1 MMQKIRLFNL
11 ILIIALFSCKKTKV
25 KEEAP
30 VVVPPVVAVPP
41 VTTPTLIAIG
51 SDGKLKYTKYAN
63 EGETNMVNTIPDFSF
78 AGYKGGGVSIPV
90 IPVKKT
96 VNPITG
102 DCRALIQAAIDEVG
116 NLPLDANGF
125 RGAVLLKAGNYY
137 VSNSLIISKSG
148 VILRGEGQG
157 TNGTI
162 LKATRTAQH
171 SLIII
176 RGSGSGLG
184 EVSGSRQKI
193 TSPYVATGDKVVQ
206 VESIASFQVGDAVSI
221 LRTPNQTWI
230 DDLQMGQ
237 YGWTASSYNINFER
251 KIEAVTGNSI
261 VLNAAIVDPLQN
273 KYGGGSIYK
282 TNIAGRINNC
292 GVENMRLVSSYTND
306 DDENHG
312 WDGVELSRVENC
324 WVKQVTSQYFGYSCV
339 TIGNQSAY
347 NTVEECAMIDPKSQ
361 TTGGRK
367 YSFNLEGSATF
378 NLFQRCYTRGG
389 RHDYATGSRV
399 PGPNVFLDSYAEQTF
414 ADIGPHHRWATG
426 LLFDNIHGGEIR
438 VRNREASGSGHGW
451 AGAQTL
457 FWNCVSLS
465 RTFEIESPKGAKNWG
480 IGCKALV
487 KEGAGYWESFNAP
500 VTPRSLYLTQLKE
513 RLGETAVGEIA
524 TTAQLNGTIINLVK
538 EWKGEGKLLEM

>member
-1 MMQKIRLFNL
+1 MKKIAFVNLLLIVL
-11 ILIIALFSCKKTKV
+11 ILSCKKTKV
-25 KEEAP
+25 KDILIT
-30 VVVPPVVAVPP
+30 VPP
-41 VTTPTLIAIG
+41 VTKEPPISTSLISTG
-51 SDGKLKYTKYAN
+51 SNGKLTYAKYAN
-63 EGETNMVNTIPDFSF
+63 EGETNTVNSIPDFSS
-78 AGYKGGGVSIPV
+78 AGYKGGGVSIPLV
-90 IPVKKT
+90 SVKKT
-96 VNPITG
+96 INPTTG

-116 NLPLDANGF
+116 NLSLDANGF
-125 RGAVLLKAGNYY
+125 RGAVLLKAGKYD

-157 TNGTI
+157 TSGTL

-171 SLIII
+171 SLIIVT
-176 RGSGSGLG
+176 GTGSGLG

-193 TSPYVATGDKVVQ
+193 TTPYVATGDKIVDV
-206 VESIASFQVGDAVSI
+206 ASAVGFKAGDAVSI
-221 LRTPNQTWI
+221 IRTPNQAWI

-237 YGWTASSYNINFER
+237 FGWTASSYAINFER
-251 KIEAVTGNSI
+251 TVEAVNGNAI
-261 VLNAAIVDPLQN
+261 VLNAPIVDPLQN
-273 KYGGGSIYK
+273 KYGGGSIYR
-282 TNIAGRINNC
+282 TNVTGRISNC
-292 GVENMRLVSSYTND
+292 GIENVRLESVYAND

-324 WVKQVTSQYFGYSCV
+324 WVKQITSQYFGYSCV
-339 TIGNQSAY
+339 TIGNQSVY
-347 NTVEECAMIDPKSQ
+347 NTVEECAMLDPKSQ

-367 YSFNLEGSATF
+367 YSFNLEGAATF

-426 LLFDNIHGGEIR
+426 LLFDNISGGEIR

-465 RTFEIESPKGAKNWG
+465 KSFEVESPKGAKNWG

-487 KEGAGYWESFNAP
+487 KEGAGFWESFNSP
-500 VTPRSLYLTQLKE
+500 VTPRSLYITQLNE
-513 RLGETAVGEIA
+513 RLGGSAVNNIA
-524 TTAQLNGTIINLVK
+524 TIAQLNGNIINLIK
-538 EWKGEGKLLEM
+538 TWKGESKLLEM